1 MSSFAVTRNQKVSA
15 AAATTVTV
23 PQPAFMNA
31 VPSLPYATEES
42 PASRTTVYDDKTES
56 SSVEVEKG
64 GLIWEGYLE
73 DDVPEKVHGHF
84 LRNVRFQIFSLYRR
98 LFGIVF
104 VTNMAIFIAACVRGG
119 VNTDANHL
127 GLVTIG
133 NLFVAILM
141 RQAYVINAF
150 FAVAL
155 WTPRSFVDMSLAPVT
170 RRTVW
175 ANHLSQMATMGS
187 EGHWAGLLHRWQ

>member
-1 MSSFAVTRNQKVSA
+1 MSSFAVTRDQKASTAV
-15 AAATTVTV
+15 ATTVAV
-23 PQPAFMNA
+23 PQPAYINA
-31 VPSLPYATEES
+31 VPSLPYIT
-42 PASRTTVYDDKTES
+42 PASRVTVYDDKTES

-64 GLIWEGYLE
+64 GPIWEGYRE

-119 VNTDANHL
+119 ANTDANHL
-127 GLVTIG
+127 GLITIG

-150 FAVAL
+150 FTVACAV
-155 WTPRSFVDMSLAPVT
+155 PSS
-170 RRTVW
+170 
-175 ANHLSQMATMGS
+175 
-187 EGHWAGLLHRWQ
+187 